1 MDVNLIIFKT
11 DGSRKDIH
19 VRPGRYVVGRNPD
32 ATLRIPLPSVSREHC
47 EIVLDTSGL
56 RVKDLGSSNGTFR
69 NAERVKEAKLA
80 PGDVLGIGPVRL
92 TVQIDGNPKSVQPPA
107 RDVNDETGAYDGD
120 VTAAAP
126 TTPPHA
132 PKPAAHAASLAK
144 PAPQPAA
151 KPPAPAAKPAP
162 ASAPGVAAPSKAGDD
177 EDLDAELGLGD
188 TLKKPGGRTLAD
200 DDSSVFDFDFDFED
214 DNPPKL

>member
-1 MDVNLIIFKT
+1 
-11 DGSRKDIH
+11 
-19 VRPGRYVVGRNPD
+19 
-32 ATLRIPLPSVSREHC
+32 
-47 EIVLDTSGL
+47 
-56 RVKDLGSSNGTFR
+56 
-69 NAERVKEAKLA
+69 VKEAKLA
-80 PGDVLGIGPVRL
+80 PGDVQGIGPVRL

-120 VTAAAP
+120 VTASAPTASSHAAP
-126 TTPPHA
+126 AHKPSA
-132 PKPAAHAASLAK
+132 PAASVAK

-151 KPPAPAAKPAP
+151 KPVPAPAAKPAP
-162 ASAPGVAAPSKAGDD
+162 ASTPAAAPSKATDD
-177 EDLDAELGLGD
+177 EDLDSELGLGD

>member
-19 VRPGRYVVGRNPD
+19 VRPGRYVVGRNPE

-107 RDVNDETGAYDGD
+107 RDANDETGAYDGD
-120 VTAAAP
+120 VTTSAPTAASHAAP
-126 TTPPHA
+126 A
-132 PKPAAHAASLAK
+132 ASVAKPAPQH
-144 PAPQPAA
+144 APQPAA
-151 KPPAPAAKPAP
+151 KPVPAPAAKPAP
-162 ASAPGVAAPSKAGDD
+162 AAAPAKASGDD
-177 EDLDAELGLGD
+177 DLDADLGLGD
-188 TLKKPGGRTLAD
+188 TLKKPGGRSLAD